1 MGKFVRA
8 RAIIT
13 GRVQGVFFRAETR
26 RAAIDRNVNGWVRNR
41 PDGSVEAVIEGEEA
55 SVTSML
61 EWCWKG
67 SPLSKVQHVDI
78 RREPYEGEFNRFEIV
93 Y

>member
-1 MGKFVRA
+1 MEKYVRA

>member
-26 RAAIDRNVNGWVRNR
+26 RAAIDRNVNGWVQNR

>member
-1 MGKFVRA
+1 MQ
-8 RAIIT
+8 
-13 GRVQGVFFRAETR
+13 GRSLQGVFFRAETR

-41 PDGSVEAVIEGEEA
+41 HDGSVEAVIEGEEA